1 MRYGVILAQNSRKIL
16 RSLADDDYRAVVSRL
31 RSLAEQ
37 PRPSDVR
44 KLSGIDLWRIRVRDF
59 RVVYSVDDRERVV
72 YIERIAR
79 RSEDTYKGL

>member
-1 MRYGVILAQNSRKIL
+1 MRYQVILRPNVRKAL
-16 RSLADDDYRAVVSRL
+16 NRLAEDDYRAIVSRL

-44 KLSGIDLWRIRVRDF
+44 KLSGIDLWRVRVRDF